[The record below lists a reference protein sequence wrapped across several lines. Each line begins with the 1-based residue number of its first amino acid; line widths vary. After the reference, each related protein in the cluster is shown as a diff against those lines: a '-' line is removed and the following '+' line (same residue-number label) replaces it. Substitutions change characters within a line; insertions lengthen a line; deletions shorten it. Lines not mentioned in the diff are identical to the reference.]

1 MLNLASWIFRPLCRS
16 LTKHV
21 RTNYRNGKDKK
32 KEEDYLTEFL
42 MVPKSLS
49 FTDLLL
55 FWSLPLISSTT
66 SSGMVPRAKTVQMSE

>member
-1 MLNLASWIFRPLCRS
+1 
-16 LTKHV
+16 
-21 RTNYRNGKDKK
+21 
-32 KEEDYLTEFL
+32 